1 MTITIDEITK
11 TFDTSS
17 ALNGVSLDIADGSFV
32 ALLGPSGSGKTT
44 LLRIIA
50 GLETADSGHILFHGE
65 DVTDRSVQDRRIG
78 FVFQHYALF
87 RHMTVAENI
96 AFGLTVMKG
105 RARPKKAVIA
115 ARVQELLDLVQ
126 LPDLGKR
133 FPSQLSGGQRQRVAL
148 ARALARDPDI
158 LLLDEPFGA
167 LDAKVRRELRVALRE
182 IHDRVGLT
190 SIFVTHDREEA
201 FALADKVAIL
211 SNGRIEQ
218 YDTPQQVEQ
227 NPATPFV
234 VDFVI

>member
-1 MTITIDEITK
+1 MAITVEDVAK

-17 ALNGVSLDIADGSFV
+17 ALNGVSLAIEDRSFL

-50 GLETADSGHILFHGE
+50 GLETADAGHIRFDGE
-65 DVTDRSVQDRRIG
+65 DVTGVPVQDRHIG

-87 RHMTVAENI
+87 RHMTVADNI
-96 AFGLTVMKG
+96 AFGLTVMK
-105 RARPKKAVIA
+105 RRERPAKAAIA
-115 ARVQELLDLVQ
+115 KRVDELLDLVR
-126 LPDLGKR
+126 LPGLGGR
-133 FPSQLSGGQRQRVAL
+133 YPTQLSGGQRQRVAL
-148 ARALARDPDI
+148 ARALAREPRI

-167 LDAKVRRELRVALRE
+167 LDAKVRRELRAALRE

-201 FALADKVAIL
+201 FALADRVAIL

-218 YDTPQQVEQ
+218 YGA
-227 NPATPFV
+227 PAEIEAAPAS
-234 VDFVI
+234 DFVREFLR

>member
-1 MTITIDEITK
+1 MTITIDQIVK
-11 TFDTSS
+11 TFGTSS
-17 ALNGVSLDIADGSFV
+17 ALNGVSLEITDGSFV

-50 GLETADSGHILFHGE
+50 GLETADSGHILFQGE

-96 AFGLTVMKG
+96 GFGLTVMKRG
-105 RARPKKAVIA
+105 QRPKKAAIQ

-148 ARALARDPDI
+148 ARALAREPEI

-218 YDTPQQVEQ
+218 YDTPKQVEEH
-227 NPATPFV
+227 PATPFV
-234 VDFVI
+234 HDFVI

>member
-1 MTITIDEITK
+1 MTITIDTLVK
-11 TFDTSS
+11 TFGTAS
-17 ALNGVSLDIADGSFV
+17 ALNGVSLEIPDKAFV

-50 GLETADSGHILFHGE
+50 GLETADSGRVLFGGE
-65 DVTDRSVQDRRIG
+65 DVTDRPVQRRNIG

-87 RHMTVAENI
+87 RHMTVAQNI
-96 AFGLTVMKG
+96 AFGLTVMK
-105 RARPKKAVIA
+105 RRDRPTKAAIA
-115 ARVQELLDLVQ
+115 ARVEELLALVR
-126 LPDLGKR
+126 LPGLGER

-148 ARALARDPDI
+148 ARALAREPAI

-167 LDAKVRRELRVALRE
+167 LDTKVRRELRGALRE

-201 FALADKVAIL
+201 FALADTVAIL

-218 YDTPQQVEQ
+218 FAAPREIEQ
-227 NPATPFV
+227 APASEFV
-234 VDFVI
+234 RDFVI

>member
-1 MTITIDEITK
+1 MTITIDAITK

-17 ALNGVSLDIADGSFV
+17 ALNGVSLEIADGSFV

-50 GLETADSGHILFHGE
+50 GLETADSGHILFGGE
-65 DVTDRSVQDRRIG
+65 DVTDRSVQDRKIG

-105 RARPKKAVIA
+105 RARPKKAAIQ

-133 FPSQLSGGQRQRVAL
+133 FPSQLLGGQRQRVAL
-148 ARALARDPDI
+148 ARALAREPDI

-218 YDTPQQVEQ
+218 YDTPQQVEE

-234 VDFVI
+234 MDFVI